1 VSLNRKLNAE
11 KGSIVVEAT
20 GFAVLAFG
28 LVLTLT
34 IELFEMERTAIGL
47 EALARNT
54 IRHSLIS
61 SDFDFNAIVADFKN
75 LDPLLRNEDISISS
89 TCSLSTCSRAG
100 ELVWLELSIDSAKAK
115 VFGVI
120 P

>member
-1 VSLNRKLNAE
+1 VSVSRALE
-11 KGSIVVEAT
+11 SEQGSIVVEAT

-34 IELFEMERTAIGL
+34 IELFEMERRVIGL
-47 EALARNT
+47 EALARNSM
-54 IRHSLIS
+54 RHALLS
-61 SDFDFNAIVADFKN
+61 SDFDFEGSVADFQI
-75 LDPLLRNEDISISS
+75 LDSLLRNEDVSISS
-89 TCSLSTCSRAG
+89 TCSFSSCLRSG
-100 ELVWLELSIDSAKAK
+100 DLIWLELSVSGAKAK

>member
-1 VSLNRKLNAE
+1 VSLNRKLNSE

-34 IELFEMERTAIGL
+34 IELFDMERRVIGL
-47 EALARNT
+47 EALARNS
-54 IRHSLIS
+54 IRHALVS

-75 LDPLLRNEDISISS
+75 LDPLLRNENISISS
-89 TCSLSTCSRAG
+89 TCSLSQCPRAG